1 MENDTKV
8 SVITPAYNASR
19 LIRETIESVIAQT
32 YTDWEMIIVDDGSK
46 DNTAEIVRSYAE
58 KDSRIILIQQ
68 QNGGSSSARNNGLRH
83 ATGRYI
89 ALLDADDLWD
99 SNFLEEMIRFMKE
112 KNALVAHSSLR
123 FIDEYTHPLFKPY
136 TCRPVVTYNNM
147 LVTNHIVCNTAL
159 YDASKTGIVFLDES
173 LKSIRDDYAYWIEV
187 VRLAGPAYGNP
198 KVLSSYRV
206 MKNSTTGNKW
216 KLIKHQ
222 FNFYHNYLKLGIL
235 KSLFNTCYWGIRGL
249 LKFR

>member
-99 SNFLEEMIRFMKE
+99 SNFLEEMIRFMK
-112 KNALVAHSSLR
+112 
-123 FIDEYTHPLFKPY
+123 
-136 TCRPVVTYNNM
+136 VT
-147 LVTNHIVCNTAL
+147 
-159 YDASKTGIVFLDES
+159 
-173 LKSIRDDYAYWIEV
+173 
-187 VRLAGPAYGNP
+187 
-198 KVLSSYRV
+198 
-206 MKNSTTGNKW
+206 
-216 KLIKHQ
+216 
-222 FNFYHNYLKLGIL
+222 
-235 KSLFNTCYWGIRGL
+235 
-249 LKFR
+249 